1 MDPNISSSSVIVVDD
16 EKEFGKVV
24 REILES
30 MGVHVRVAY
39 TAKAAK
45 LLIENE
51 QPDLLLLDVMMP
63 EVDGLSLLR
72 DLRNHLDSEQLPTI
86 VVSAKVSEEDKRAA
100 FKAGADAFV
109 EKPMSV
115 DDLEAAIRRFLPTA
129 TFGE

>member
-1 MDPNISSSSVIVVDD
+1 
-16 EKEFGKVV
+16 
-24 REILES
+24 
-30 MGVHVRVAY
+30 
-39 TAKAAK
+39 
-45 LLIENE
+45 
-51 QPDLLLLDVMMP
+51 MMP